1 MRNINVEVLRDRD
14 HQLVERTILNFIDWN
29 LKEWTLIKAGRLSKW
44 KLQGTR
50 ISFNSP
56 NEFLV
61 NFYGSDEICGE
72 GGTVEFVNYLIQP
85 YRIDENSYRQTL
97 TIQEFNSL

>member
-1 MRNINVEVLRDRD
+1 MRTISVEVLKDFD

-29 LKEWTLIKAGRLSKW
+29 LKEWTLIKGGRLSKW

-50 ISFNSP
+50 ITFNSP

-61 NFYGSDEICGE
+61 NFYGCDEIIGE
-72 GGTVEFVNYLIQP
+72 GGTVEFVNYTIQP
-85 YRIDENSYRQTL
+85 YFIDKNSYRQTL
-97 TIQEFNSL
+97 TIKEFNSL